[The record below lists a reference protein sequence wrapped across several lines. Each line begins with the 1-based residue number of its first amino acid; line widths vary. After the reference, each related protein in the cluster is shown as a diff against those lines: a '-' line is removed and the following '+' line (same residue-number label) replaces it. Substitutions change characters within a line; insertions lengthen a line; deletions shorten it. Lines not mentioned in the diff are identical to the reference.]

1 MSAEKS
7 WSVLDPRPVLKY
19 IPHCDDYIVYWNGVV
34 MPHKMALCIAGTL
47 LNIFPTPEMKMAMQE
62 NYLKLY
68 YANAFGTL
76 GEWDSMVRDNDIIY
90 NMLMKFMNGHLTE
103 LKQRTDITGKEIL
116 GWFDYSRV
124 NSLNSL

>member
-90 NMLMKFMNGHLTE
+90 NMLMKFMNGHLNE